1 MTGRGDQPT
10 HFSPSQSHEI
20 GQLLDAGVTMLR
32 CEDAY
37 HVGLLSHHHDSD
49 EVRELGELRRLA
61 RDRFRQLLNSVGD
74 IFDVLA

>member
-1 MTGRGDQPT
+1 
-10 HFSPSQSHEI
+10 
-20 GQLLDAGVTMLR
+20 MLR

-61 RDRFRQLLNSVGD
+61 RERFRQLLNGVGD
-74 IFDVLA
+74 TFDALP